1 MRLGIRG
8 EAKTMRTTS
17 AILTM
22 LGVLLGA
29 SLAAAQTVERID
41 ILQSGLYTAAVTG
54 NVATP
59 GTATGNSHTV
69 GNVQFY
75 QSTDRVPARLGTR
88 FGVNYVIVGNPDG
101 AILEFRQIWR
111 LPAPGLRNP
120 KTGNVY
126 RESPRTVQKTIGD
139 RGALTGYSFDDDWE
153 MVPGP
158 WTCELWLGERLML
171 TKTFT
176 VYKP

>member
-1 MRLGIRG
+1 
-8 EAKTMRTTS
+8 MRTIS
-17 AILTM
+17 AVLTI
-22 LGVLLGA
+22 LGVLLGTN
-29 SLAAAQTVERID
+29 LAAAQTVQRID
-41 ILQSGLYTAAVTG
+41 ILQAGLYTAAVTG

-59 GTATGNSHTV
+59 GTATGNSHKV

-88 FGVNYVIVGNPDG
+88 FGVNYVIVGNPEG
-101 AILEFRQIWR
+101 TIVEFREVVR

-126 RESPRTVQKTIGD
+126 RETNRTVQKAIGN
-139 RGALTGYSFDDDWE
+139 RGTLTGYSFDQDWE

-158 WTCELWLGERLML
+158 WTFELWLGERLML